1 MNRHEAI
8 ETLKKAIAQVEW
20 DYPMEIAAALDFAI
34 ADMKICEANNAGWVS
49 VKDRLPTES
58 DGTVLVCY
66 PNQAPYNLMEPHV
79 NAKHDRRV
87 ATGCYSQYSSTWYH
101 GDMRGV
107 GGADPIAWMP
117 LPEPM
122 KEKEHDG

>member
-1 MNRHEAI
+1 MINKILDDLTQEAM
-8 ETLKKAIAQVEW
+8 ENTDWKATSALRCAKKELLEKI
-20 DYPMEIAAALDFAI
+20 DFCGKWI
-34 ADMKICEANNAGWVS
+34 S

-66 PNQAPYNLMEPHV
+66 PNQAPYNLMEPHM

-87 ATGCYSQYSSTWYH
+87 ATGCYSQHSRTWYH

-117 LPEPM
+117 LPEPP
-122 KEKEHDG
+122 KEEEHADGA